1 MTFSDEKGV
10 LKRKGSYTFQ
20 PFFYNL
26 VHGVSDNN
34 MPLHERAPILGLENL
49 EVRYILRIALFKS
62 DVRGLIG
69 IGLR

>member
-49 EVRYILRIALFKS
+49 EVRYILLNGQSKYVLHYLNQR
-62 DVRGLIG
+62 
-69 IGLR
+69 

>member
-49 EVRYILRIALFKS
+49 EVRYILLN
-62 DVRGLIG
+62 V
-69 IGLR
+69 